1 MTPFPPEPLEPIHDE
16 RLFRQLR
23 FLVEI
28 DRLKGV
34 LRRTYLVGA
43 ERLENSAE
51 HSWHLAVA
59 CMVLAEHADEPV
71 DILRALKM
79 VLVHDLVEIDAG
91 DTYAYDPAA
100 HVDKAEREQRAAER
114 IFGLLPE
121 EQGQEFHALWQEFE
135 ARETPEARFANALD
149 RLIPLLHSIHTGGR
163 SWRQGQV
170 VRSQVARRLAPIR
183 EVSTALG
190 EAAEALLRWAVDQGL
205 LPDDTAQGPTHPCPD
220 EGPHPSM
227 AAPPKPTPPSG

>member
-1 MTPFPPEPLEPIHDE
+1 MASSPPDPLEQIPDE
-16 RLFRQLR
+16 RLSRQLR

-43 ERLENSAE
+43 DRLENSAE
-51 HSWHLAVA
+51 HSWHLALA
-59 CMVLAEHADEPV
+59 CMVLAEHADEPM
-71 DILRALKM
+71 DLLRALKM

-100 HVDKAEREQRAAER
+100 HVDKAEREQRAARR

-121 EQGQEFHALWQEFE
+121 EQGREFHALWQEFE

-149 RLIPLLHSIHTGGR
+149 RLIPLLHSVHTGGR
-163 SWRQGQV
+163 SWHQGRV
-170 VRSQVARRLAPIR
+170 VRSQVARRLAPIG
-183 EVSTALG
+183 EASTALG
-190 EAAEALLRWAVDQGL
+190 EVAEGLLRWAVDQGL
-205 LPDDTAQGPTHPCPD
+205 LPDDTARDGAGPPPV
-220 EGPHPSM
+220 EGPHQDMAEPPGPTSPS
-227 AAPPKPTPPSG
+227 S